1 MTYSAPILVLS
12 AMPSESRLI
21 QNGLSNCSEDKLSIF
36 KYKRGTLGR
45 HDIISTVTG
54 VGVTNAAMCTALFVE
69 KLKPKAVVVS
79 GTGSRINPRVNCG
92 DVIISKR
99 TIRHAAGN
107 LTETGM
113 KYRKVRSP
121 ILKMMTHYQYKPSKT
136 LYNAALAIAKNY
148 QSAAVKVDQVSYRPR
163 IYTGVVCASDLFG
176 VNQARIDDIRA
187 KLNPDLM
194 EMESAAIAQ
203 VCNHLQYPHIV
214 FRSGSNRTQA
224 NPGLDYRKY
233 GQLAAASA
241 ARWTIHFLKYYSD

>member
-1 MTYSAPILVLS
+1 MFKGAPILVLS

-21 QNGLSNCSEDKLSIF
+21 QNELSNCSEDKLSIF
-36 KYKRGTLGR
+36 KYKRGTVGR

-69 KLKPKAVVVS
+69 KLKPKAVIVS
-79 GTGSRINPRVNCG
+79 GTGSIMHPRVKCG

-99 TIRHAAGN
+99 TIHHAAGN
-107 LTETGM
+107 LTEKGM
-113 KYRKVRSP
+113 EYRKVRSP
-121 ILKMMTHYQYKPSKT
+121 NVEMMTHYQYKPSKT
-136 LYNAALAIAKNY
+136 LYNAAVAIAKNY
-148 QSAAVKVDQVSYRPR
+148 KTAAIRVDQVSYQPK

-176 VNQARIDDIRA
+176 VNRARIDDIRA

-203 VCNHLQYPHIV
+203 VCNHLRYPHIV
-214 FRSGSNRTQA
+214 FRAGSNKTQA
-224 NPGLDYRKY
+224 NPGRDYRKY

>member
-1 MTYSAPILVLS
+1 MFKGDPILVLS

-21 QNGLSNCSEDKLSIF
+21 QNELSNCSEDKLSIF

-69 KLKPKAVVVS
+69 KLKPKAVIVS
-79 GTGSRINPRVNCG
+79 GTGSRMHPRVNCG

-99 TIRHAAGN
+99 TIHHAAGN
-107 LTETGM
+107 LTEKGM
-113 KYRKVRSP
+113 EYRKVRSP
-121 ILKMMTHYQYKPSKT
+121 NLKMMTHYQYKPSKT
-136 LYNAALAIAKNY
+136 LYNAALVIAKNY
-148 QSAAVKVDQVSYRPR
+148 KSSAIIVDQVSYQPKV
-163 IYTGVVCASDLFG
+163 YTGVVCASDLFG
-176 VNQARIDDIRA
+176 VNRARIDDIRV

-203 VCNHLQYPHIV
+203 VCNHLRYPHIV
-214 FRSGSNRTQA
+214 FRAGSNKTQA
-224 NPGLDYRKY
+224 NPGRDYRKY

>member
-1 MTYSAPILVLS
+1 MFKGAPILVLS

-21 QNGLSNCSEDKLSIF
+21 QNELRNCSEDKLSIF

-69 KLKPKAVVVS
+69 KLKPKAVIVS
-79 GTGSRINPRVNCG
+79 GTGSRMHPRVNCG

-99 TIRHAAGN
+99 TIHHAAGN
-107 LTETGM
+107 LTEKGM
-113 KYRKVRSP
+113 EYRKVRSP
-121 ILKMMTHYQYKPSKT
+121 NVEKMTHYQYKPSKT
-136 LYNAALAIAKNY
+136 LYNAAVAIAKNY
-148 QSAAVKVDQVSYRPR
+148 KTAAIRVDQVSYQPKV
-163 IYTGVVCASDLFG
+163 YTGVVCASDLFG
-176 VNQARIDDIRA
+176 VNRARIDDIRA

-203 VCNHLQYPHIV
+203 VCNHLRYPHIV
-214 FRSGSNRTQA
+214 FRAGSNKTQV
-224 NPGLDYRKY
+224 NPGRDYRKY